1 MRFGEGYVRQT
12 PILPAA
18 PPRFEGLERHNLQV
32 IVSRLILALVPV
44 LALAASVDHAA
55 KAAKLIEQ
63 ARKAELAGD
72 KIQAYLLVQ
81 RAAAEAPTDP
91 AIWNKLRALKGA
103 VAVTSLPPGET
114 PPPPEIRLRDL
125 AGAISKRDLQDAA
138 RLEGPP
144 VLLPPK
150 PGKRSF
156 HLRGDIKKL
165 YEEVA
170 AAYGLVTIFDRELG
184 NQPSTNLRFDVDDA
198 DHRTTLH
205 ALSRATNTFPTP
217 LSSKVLLV
225 AQDSTQKR
233 QEYEQTVA
241 RVFEIPQRTSVQE
254 AQELMQAIQQT
265 LEIRRIT
272 VDSQKRQILMRD
284 RRAKVDLAARLLEEM
299 AQYKPQVEIELE
311 LLTAGSNV
319 TRNLGISLPNSASL
333 VSFGKLTNTIGF
345 QGAASGILNFLT
357 FGGGTTFMGI
367 GLGNSQL
374 IADYTRGETQSVLKS
389 FLVASDGQAA
399 TLHIGDKYPIVTNRY
414 VGPTPQPG
422 EQVVAPFPTFNFEEL
437 GLVLKVTPFVHGP
450 DEASLEIEAEFK
462 VLGSGGFNGIPII
475 NTRKYQS
482 KVRLSTS
489 ESAVVAGL
497 VSESDARTLTGIA
510 GLASIPILGPLL
522 SKNGKE
528 VIHSEALI
536 LLRPKIR
543 SMPPSERATRLYWYG
558 SEMKPL
564 SPL

>member
-1 MRFGEGYVRQT
+1 M
-12 PILPAA
+12 
-18 PPRFEGLERHNLQV
+18 
-32 IVSRLILALVPV
+32 LVMVPM
-44 LALAASVDHAA
+44 LALAAPVDHAS
-55 KAAKLIEQ
+55 KAAKLAEQ
-63 ARKAELAGD
+63 ARKAELGGD
-72 KIQAYLLVQ
+72 KIQAYLLYQ

-103 VAVTSLPPGET
+103 VAVTSLPPGEM
-114 PPPPEIRLRDL
+114 PPPPEIRLRKL
-125 AGAISKRDLQDAA
+125 EGSISPRDLRDAA

-144 VLLPPK
+144 VLAPTK

-156 HLRGDIKKL
+156 HLRGDVKKL
-165 YEEVA
+165 YEEVS
-170 AAYGLVTIFDRELG
+170 AAYGFVTIFDREIASQTANG
-184 NQPSTNLRFDVDDA
+184 NLRFDVDDA
-198 DHRTTLH
+198 DHRTALH

-217 LSSKVLLV
+217 LSAKVLLV

-284 RRAKVDLAARLLEEM
+284 RRAKVDLAAALLAEM
-299 AQYKPQVEIELE
+299 MQYKPQVEIELE
-311 LLTAGSNV
+311 LLTADSNM
-319 TRNLGISLPNSASL
+319 TRNLGISLPGSASL
-333 VSFGKLTNTIGF
+333 INFGKITNTIGF

-367 GLGNSQL
+367 ALGDSQL
-374 IADYTRGETQSVLKS
+374 IADYTRGETRSVLKS

-399 TLHIGDKYPIVTNRY
+399 TLHIGDKYPIVTNKY
-414 VGPTPQPG
+414 VGPAAQPG
-422 EQVVAPFPTFNFEEL
+422 QNTVAPFPTFNFEEL

-450 DEASLEIEAEFK
+450 DEATLEIEAEFK
-462 VLGSGGFNGIPII
+462 VLGSGGFNGIPVI
-475 NTRKYQS
+475 NTRKFQS
-482 KVRLSTS
+482 KVRLSTK
-489 ESAVVAGL
+489 EAAVVAGL

-528 VIHSEALI
+528 VIKSEALL
-536 LLRPKIR
+536 LLRPKIL
-543 SMPPSERATRLYWYG
+543 SMPPSERATRLFWFG